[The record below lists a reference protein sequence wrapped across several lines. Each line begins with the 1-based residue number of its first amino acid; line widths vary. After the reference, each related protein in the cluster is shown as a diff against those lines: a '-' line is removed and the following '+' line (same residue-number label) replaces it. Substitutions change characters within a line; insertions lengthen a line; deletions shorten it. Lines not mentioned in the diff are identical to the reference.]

1 MLNVSVLRRKFILQ
15 FLGLLLPVTAILIF
29 QSVTHIYKSN
39 ELERAFFTYDY
50 SNSVK
55 NNYNKFLDGVV
66 DAIDTEQLSSDA
78 VNALG
83 QAVTNMEKLD
93 TLDTTANLSSIVAD
107 MKKMH
112 SAFESDRSLD
122 TIFPL
127 KDIING
133 TANQIKQLSADYQ
146 EKNRTVIEGNIQS
159 TKDAQVAIGVI
170 LALTIVLSIWI
181 IKVIVQKITRPLS
194 AAVDI
199 SVRIAN
205 GELSRIDENSIKE
218 DIGHLLESLNSMN
231 QNLFQIVTKVK
242 TTANSIAQSADTAS
256 SEASHVV
263 SSIAE
268 QSTKIE
274 KANNSIRDICQCMSD
289 DVNQNA
295 VQAVNSAK
303 ETLELAK
310 TGNANMSKSIEAT
323 ERIVGSVGSSAELI
337 HALSNSIQKISEI
350 TGIIKGIADQTNL
363 LALNAAIEAARAGE
377 QGRGFAVVADDV
389 RKLSEK
395 TSVSTSDIT
404 RIINEISNQ
413 SRDVVEAM
421 TVVKDDVELGAGYN
435 RTTGDILTQI
445 VTAIGSVS
453 EQVKE
458 IADSAMQQSNEGQ
471 SILENIEQVSSMASD
486 NMQSMQHMQ
495 QSAKD
500 LASISNEMQQIVGQ
514 FKIQA

>member
-323 ERIVGSVGSSAELI
+323 ERIVGSV
-337 HALSNSIQKISEI
+337 
-350 TGIIKGIADQTNL
+350 
-363 LALNAAIEAARAGE
+363 
-377 QGRGFAVVADDV
+377 
-389 RKLSEK
+389 
-395 TSVSTSDIT
+395 
-404 RIINEISNQ
+404 
-413 SRDVVEAM
+413 
-421 TVVKDDVELGAGYN
+421 
-435 RTTGDILTQI
+435 
-445 VTAIGSVS
+445 
-453 EQVKE
+453 
-458 IADSAMQQSNEGQ
+458 
-471 SILENIEQVSSMASD
+471 
-486 NMQSMQHMQ
+486 
-495 QSAKD
+495 
-500 LASISNEMQQIVGQ
+500 
-514 FKIQA
+514 

>member
-1 MLNVSVLRRKFILQ
+1 
-15 FLGLLLPVTAILIF
+15 
-29 QSVTHIYKSN
+29 
-39 ELERAFFTYDY
+39 
-50 SNSVK
+50 
-55 NNYNKFLDGVV
+55 
-66 DAIDTEQLSSDA
+66 
-78 VNALG
+78 
-83 QAVTNMEKLD
+83 
-93 TLDTTANLSSIVAD
+93 
-107 MKKMH
+107 
-112 SAFESDRSLD
+112 
-122 TIFPL
+122 
-127 KDIING
+127 
-133 TANQIKQLSADYQ
+133 
-146 EKNRTVIEGNIQS
+146 
-159 TKDAQVAIGVI
+159 
-170 LALTIVLSIWI
+170 
-181 IKVIVQKITRPLS
+181 
-194 AAVDI
+194 
-199 SVRIAN
+199 
-205 GELSRIDENSIKE
+205 
-218 DIGHLLESLNSMN
+218 
-231 QNLFQIVTKVK
+231 
-242 TTANSIAQSADTAS
+242 
-256 SEASHVV
+256 
-263 SSIAE
+263 
-268 QSTKIE
+268 
-274 KANNSIRDICQCMSD
+274 
-289 DVNQNA
+289 
-295 VQAVNSAK
+295 
-303 ETLELAK
+303 
-310 TGNANMSKSIEAT
+310 AT
-323 ERIVGSVGSSAELI
+323 ERSVGSVGSSAELI